1 MTFFHNL
8 IIASAL
14 ASASVAALADKVV
27 TYTIDPTHTQVYF
40 NWNHV
45 GFSNPGAVFR
55 EATGSITGNHDHP
68 EKSSV
73 SVTLP
78 VKSVDSFVPLLNDHL
93 INSGDYF
100 KTAEHPTITFKSTGI
115 RDIQRQKRTFT
126 LLGDL
131 TVNGITRAVKLHA
144 KANTVGAHPFYDN
157 AEAAGFHATTTIRRS
172 DFGMGKFAPV
182 VSDDLNVTITV
193 EAIEA
198 KAYQKALEKQAA
210 EAAKKAAQ

>member
-1 MTFFHNL
+1 MKIFRHL
-8 IIASAL
+8 IIATTLTTASLSAM
-14 ASASVAALADKVV
+14 AEKVV

-40 NWNHV
+40 SWNHV

-55 EATGSITGNHDHP
+55 EVSGTITGNHDHP

-73 SVTLP
+73 SVTFP

-100 KTAEHPTITFKSTGI
+100 KTTEHPTITFNSTGI

-131 TVNGITRAVKLHA
+131 TINGITRAVKLQA
-144 KANTVGAHPFYDN
+144 RANTVGSHPFYDN
-157 AEAAGFHATTTIRRS
+157 ADAAGFQATTTLRRS
-172 DFGMGKFAPV
+172 DFGMGKYAPV
-182 VSDDLNVTITV
+182 VSDDLTVTITV
-193 EAIEA
+193 EAVESN
-198 KAYQKALEKQAA
+198 AYQAALEKQAA
-210 EAAKKAAQ
+210 ATKKTSQ

>member
-1 MTFFHNL
+1 MKLLLDLL
-8 IIASAL
+8 IAGTL
-14 ASASVAALADKVV
+14 ASASLAAMADKIV

-40 NWNHV
+40 SWNHV

-55 EATGSITGNHDHP
+55 DVSGSITGNHDHP

-73 SVTLP
+73 EVTLP

-100 KTAEHPTITFKSTGI
+100 KTAEHPTVTFKSTGI

-131 TVNGITRAVKLHA
+131 TVNGVTRAVKLYA
-144 KANTVGAHPFYDN
+144 KANTIGPHPFYDN
-157 AEAAGFHATTTIRRS
+157 AAAAGFQATTTIRRS
-172 DFGMGKFAPV
+172 DFGMGKYAPI

-193 EAIEA
+193 EAVESL
-198 KAYQKALEKQAA
+198 AYQKALEKQAA
-210 EAAKKAAQ
+210 AAQKAAQ

>member
-1 MTFFHNL
+1 MKLLLDLL
-8 IIASAL
+8 IAGTL
-14 ASASVAALADKVV
+14 ASASLAAMADKIV

-40 NWNHV
+40 SWNHV

-55 EATGSITGNHDHP
+55 DVSGSITGNHDHP

-73 SVTLP
+73 EVTLP

-100 KTAEHPTITFKSTGI
+100 KTAEHPTVTFKSTGI

-131 TVNGITRAVKLHA
+131 TVNGVTRAVKLYA
-144 KANTVGAHPFYDN
+144 KANTIGPHPFYDN
-157 AEAAGFHATTTIRRS
+157 AAAAGFQATTTIRRS
-172 DFGMGKFAPV
+172 DFGMGKYAPI

-193 EAIEA
+193 EAVESQ
-198 KAYQKALEKQAA
+198 AYQKALEKQAA
-210 EAAKKAAQ
+210 AAQKAAQ

>member
-1 MTFFHNL
+1 MKLLLDLL
-8 IIASAL
+8 IAGTL
-14 ASASVAALADKVV
+14 ASASLAAMADKIV

-40 NWNHV
+40 SWNHV

-55 EATGSITGNHDHP
+55 DVSGSITGNHDHP

-73 SVTLP
+73 EVTLP

-100 KTAEHPTITFKSTGI
+100 KTAEHPTVTFKSTGI

-131 TVNGITRAVKLHA
+131 TVNGVTRAVKLYA
-144 KANTVGAHPFYDN
+144 KANTIGPHPFYDN
-157 AEAAGFHATTTIRRS
+157 AAAAGFQATTTIRRS
-172 DFGMGKFAPV
+172 DFGMGKYAPI

-193 EAIEA
+193 EAVESQ
-198 KAYQKALEKQAA
+198 AYQKALEKQAA
-210 EAAKKAAQ
+210 AAQKNAQ